1 MQLQRLKIVFSG
13 PMGAG
18 KTQAIASLSDIPVVS
33 TEVQNTDLGAN
44 AKALTT
50 VGMDYGELHI
60 DGGATIGLYGTPG
73 QERFSFIWPILS
85 QGALGVIILID
96 HTAKDPLAN
105 LANYLDI
112 FSKIYQGR
120 VVIGVSQVDK
130 MPERDFVMYRDWLT
144 NNNKSLPIFPVDMR
158 KKQDVLLLVDT
169 IIAFLEIDSN

>member
-33 TEVQNTDLGAN
+33 TEVQNTDLGTN

-50 VGMDYGELHI
+50 VGMDYGELKV
-60 DGGATIGLYGTPG
+60 DSGATIGLYGTPG

-96 HTAKDPLAN
+96 HSAKDPIADLS
-105 LANYLDI
+105 NYLDT
-112 FSKIYQGR
+112 FAKIYDGR
-120 VVIGVSQVDK
+120 IVVGVSQVDK
-130 MPERDFVMYRDWLT
+130 MPERDFAMYRDWLD
-144 NNNKSLPIFPVDMR
+144 KSGKNLPVFPVDMR
-158 KKQDVLLLVDT
+158 KKEDVLLLVDT
-169 IIAFLEIDSN
+169 IIASLELNAN